1 MSRPSNATGGRFS
14 HWLVRMLRR
23 LLLLVLA
30 FVAGAVAMHVG
41 MHGGDAQ
48 HMQMLEAQV
57 AALQAERLQ
66 AQADRAAD
74 QSRAAI
80 DSGTLRSLQEKTAE
94 LQEALGQ
101 TQDQLAFYEQLIPP
115 GPAGSVAIRAF
126 EIAAEGEFLSY
137 RVLLTRNAR
146 PDAAEFKGRLRFVAH
161 GMQDG
166 KPVKMVLLPP
176 GAPDSAAP
184 AAHADPL
191 ALDFRQ
197 FQRSTGLLQAVP
209 GQSIDTVQLEIL
221 EGDTVRAAQE
231 APVAQNGK
239 QP

>member
-1 MSRPSNATGGRFS
+1 MS

-23 LLLLVLA
+23 LLLLLLA

-41 MHGGDAQ
+41 MHAGDAD
-48 HMQMLEAQV
+48 HMRMLESQV
-57 AALQAERLQ
+57 AALQADLLQ

-74 QSRAAI
+74 QSRVTADSAA
-80 DSGTLRSLQEKTAE
+80 LRSLQEKTDE
-94 LQEALGQ
+94 LQETLGR

-115 GPAGSVAIRAF
+115 GPAGAVAIRAF
-126 EIAAEGEFLSY
+126 DIVPEGEFLSY

-146 PDAAEFKGRLRFVAH
+146 PDAAEFKGHLRFVARS
-161 GMQDG
+161 MKDG
-166 KPVKMVLLPP
+166 KPVKIRLLPP
-176 GAPDSAAP
+176 GAPDSSAP
-184 AAHADPL
+184 DAGAPDAL
-191 ALDFRQ
+191 VLDFRQ

-209 GQSIDTVQLEIL
+209 GQSIDSVQLEIL
-221 EGDTVRAAQE
+221 EGGVVVAAQE